1 MTTLSETDIRELIGK
16 LDKLDKKIDDRI
28 NNLDQKLDGKLDK
41 LDQKIDGRI
50 NNLDQKL
57 DSKLDK
63 LDQKLDKVVNRVE
76 VLEVGQARTE
86 EKLGAIDK
94 RLGGVEQRLDKIEEK
109 TEKQDNRYYT
119 LLISLIG
126 FLTSAFI
133 AVLIGL
139 GKVLFFTPQP

>member
-1 MTTLSETDIRELIGK
+1 MTTLSDTDIRELIGK
-16 LDKLDKKIDDRI
+16 LDKLDQKIDDKI
-28 NNLDQKLDGKLDK
+28 NNLDQKLDD
-41 LDQKIDGRI
+41 RI
-50 NNLDQKL
+50 NSLDQKL
-57 DSKLDK
+57 DGKLDK

-126 FLTSAFI
+126 FPTSAFI